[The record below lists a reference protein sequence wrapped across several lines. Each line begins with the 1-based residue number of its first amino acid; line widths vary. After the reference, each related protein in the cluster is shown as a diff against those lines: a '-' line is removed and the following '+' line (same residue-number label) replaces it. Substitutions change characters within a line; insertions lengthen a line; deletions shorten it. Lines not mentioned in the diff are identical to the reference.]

1 MEKSI
6 RLKWVHQPYFQG
18 DNGGPWVCKS
28 SYGWAL
34 VGIHS
39 YGLMHDG
46 CRSGGRAGTRVS
58 YYADWIANNNGGHG
72 READDEV

>member
-1 MEKSI
+1 
-6 RLKWVHQPYFQG
+6 
-18 DNGGPWVCKS
+18 
-28 SYGWAL
+28 
-34 VGIHS
+34 
-39 YGLMHDG
+39 MHDG